1 VAEQDRRE
9 LRLLIVLLLAAVVA
23 IVLLGVYLLPAAVPM
38 VDALEAGMGLKD
50 AAPWAFGVTLGV
62 LVLLALV
69 AGDGLI
75 GKIQFMLGSFFGF
88 FLILTVL
95 IAWVF

>member
-1 VAEQDRRE
+1 M
-9 LRLLIVLLLAAVVA
+9 LLLAAVVA

-50 AAPWAFGVTLGV
+50 AALWGFGVTLGV
-62 LVLLALV
+62 FVLLALV

-75 GKIQFMLGSFFGF
+75 GEIQFLIGAFFGF

>member
-1 VAEQDRRE
+1 VAEHDRRE

-50 AAPWAFGVTLGV
+50 AALWGFGVTLGV
-62 LVLLALV
+62 FVLLALV

-75 GKIQFMLGSFFGF
+75 GEIQFLIGAFFGF